1 MKIKYKVYNPA
12 GNITALVI
20 GDNYSLEE
28 RKIINNKIMKE
39 DSRIEQVGFV
49 SETEKRLTMAGGEFC
64 GNATRCAILYYDIK
78 EKDSIMI
85 NNQIIKGGKEEDNI
99 WCEIP
104 VDKYKFSI
112 IEKDIYKVEL
122 EGITMIIVKEK
133 ISKNYLSKNLKEEG
147 MKIIN
152 KYKILDDAVGVIF
165 LEKEN
170 SKFKIYPLVWVKNI
184 DTVFLENACGSGTI
198 ATSIVESTLVNRS
211 YTYKIL
217 QPSGKILETDIRM
230 ENGIVT
236 KAILKGKI
244 YEEKEIKELII

>member
-1 MKIKYKVYNPA
+1 
-12 GNITALVI
+12 
-20 GDNYSLEE
+20 
-28 RKIINNKIMKE
+28 
-39 DSRIEQVGFV
+39 
-49 SETEKRLTMAGGEFC
+49 
-64 GNATRCAILYYDIK
+64 
-78 EKDSIMI
+78 
-85 NNQIIKGGKEEDNI
+85 
-99 WCEIP
+99 
-104 VDKYKFSI
+104 
-112 IEKDIYKVEL
+112 
-122 EGITMIIVKEK
+122 MIIVKEK